1 MNQWSYIQQI
11 RLMKEQTQQCI
22 NVYMYV
28 CLWNFLYVMSVSF
41 SWTSCRVITDSGRPL
56 AFGLVYRLSLIYVFL
71 ICFVFIYVQSQP
83 IFNAIESY
91 PAFRNRGKRKCAS
104 GYEARGFV
112 EAQRNAM
119 HRPEED
125 VELQATLTAGSAMAE
140 WSPGELVLH
149 ARFAFGRINVS
160 EWNN

>member
-1 MNQWSYIQQI
+1 MYV
-11 RLMKEQTQQCI
+11 C
-22 NVYMYV
+22 MYV
-28 CLWNFLYVMSVSF
+28 CLWKFLYVLSVSF

-71 ICFVFIYVQSQP
+71 ICSVFICVQSQP

-91 PAFRNRGKRKCAS
+91 PAFRRSGKQKCAS

-112 EAQRNAM
+112 EAQGKAM

-125 VELQATLTAGSAMAE
+125 DELQVTLSSAGSAMAE

-149 ARFAFGRINVS
+149 ARFAFGHIEIFKKS
-160 EWNN
+160 LISIFYKIEQDIKQIK